1 MVNLL
6 EETKNILRENG
17 KSLNDIRFVYT
28 EDGCF
33 VPINGCKKFL
43 DVWYDSGYGGN
54 EIRMDLKLVGV
65 DFWLERQE
73 YDGAEW
79 WEFKSLPKFNKNARV
94 KISPLVDD
102 SY

>member
-1 MVNLL
+1 MRNLL
-6 EETKNILRENG
+6 EETQTILRENG

-28 EDGCF
+28 DEGCF
-33 VPINGCKKFL
+33 VPVNGCRKFL
-43 DVWYDSGYGGN
+43 DVWYDPGYGSN
-54 EIRMDLKLVGV
+54 DIRLDLKLVG
-65 DFWLERQE
+65 DGFWLERS
-73 YDGAEW
+73 EW